1 VRASLLAA
9 ACLSALATGVLGQE
23 RPELQVAL
31 RGSASPEVDV
41 SLRGL
46 LADNRFLDAMESGFP
61 LYVEFRVEL
70 RQSRSLWDRTVARE
84 EWEFVVLY
92 DPVRDRYVLEEA
104 EGTEY
109 IPTRR
114 LLEDRLQDVY
124 GVRIRPD
131 RDGEFHFHA
140 AVDARTLSDEDVD
153 EVFAWLK
160 GEDVDSL
167 PVERP
172 GWFTRTAR
180 RLLVQVAPLPRVHLE
195 GRTEDFPSQR
205 P

>member
-1 VRASLLAA
+1 VRAPLLAA
-9 ACLSALATGVLGQE
+9 VCLGALATGVLGQE
-23 RPELQVAL
+23 RPELQVVS
-31 RGSASPEVDV
+31 RGNGAPEVDV
-41 SLRGL
+41 SLHGL

-124 GVRIRPD
+124 GVRMRPD
-131 RDGEFHFHA
+131 RDGEFHFYA
-140 AVDARTLSDEDVD
+140 AVDARTLS
-153 EVFAWLK
+153 

>member
-1 VRASLLAA
+1 VRVPLLVAVGV
-9 ACLSALATGVLGQE
+9 SALVAGGLGQE
-23 RPELQVAL
+23 RAELQVVL
-31 RGSASPEVDV
+31 RGNGAPTVDV
-41 SLRGL
+41 SLQGL
-46 LADNRFLDAMESGFP
+46 LADNRILDAMESGFP
-61 LYVEFRVEL
+61 LYVEFHVEL
-70 RQSRSLWDRTVARE
+70 RQSRSLWDRTVARQ

-109 IPTRR
+109 IPTQR

-124 GVRIRPD
+124 AVRMRPD
-131 RDGEFHFHA
+131 RNGEFHFHA
-140 AVDARTLSDEDVD
+140 AVDARTLSDDDVD

-160 GEDVDSL
+160 GEDIDSL

-172 GWFTRTAR
+172 GWVTRTAR
-180 RLLVQVAPLPRVHLE
+180 RLLIQVAPLPRVHLE
-195 GRTEDFPSQR
+195 GRTADFPSQR

>member
-1 VRASLLAA
+1 MRVPLQVAVSLCTLV
-9 ACLSALATGVLGQE
+9 TGVLGQE
-23 RPELQVAL
+23 RPELQVNS
-31 RGSASPEVDV
+31 RGNGVPEVDV
-41 SLRGL
+41 SLHGL
-46 LADNRFLDAMESGFP
+46 LDDDRFLDAMQSGFP

-84 EWEFVVLY
+84 EWGFVVLY

-140 AVDARTLSDEDVD
+140 AVDARTLSDQDVD

-160 GEDVDSL
+160 GEAVDSL
-167 PVERP
+167 PVKRP
-172 GWFTRTAR
+172 GWVTRAAR
-180 RLLVQVAPLPRVHLE
+180 RLLVQMAPLPRVHLE
-195 GRTEDFPSQR
+195 GRTEDFR
-205 P
+205 R